1 MNKRRIRFDIRQ
13 SARPILIGVGI
24 WLALGLAF
32 WFLMLQPK
40 LEEHRALVDDS
51 GPVRQA
57 LEVRRNQVEAVEDYS
72 ESLEQA
78 ERDLHEL
85 RDALSVRDL
94 RAVAVQSEVETICR
108 EFGIG
113 WDSINI
119 ENESMRAQAMERMA
133 MIVPLTGGYSNLRK
147 FIQAVE
153 GSDEFLVVEQVSLGE
168 SADGSQQLILNITL
182 TTYFEAPEALRQETR
197 KPQGVDES
205 AARRA

>member
-1 MNKRRIRFDIRQ
+1 
-13 SARPILIGVGI
+13 
-24 WLALGLAF
+24 
-32 WFLMLQPK
+32 
-40 LEEHRALVDDS
+40 
-51 GPVRQA
+51 
-57 LEVRRNQVEAVEDYS
+57 
-72 ESLEQA
+72 
-78 ERDLHEL
+78 
-85 RDALSVRDL
+85 
-94 RAVAVQSEVETICR
+94 
-108 EFGIG
+108 
-113 WDSINI
+113 
-119 ENESMRAQAMERMA
+119 